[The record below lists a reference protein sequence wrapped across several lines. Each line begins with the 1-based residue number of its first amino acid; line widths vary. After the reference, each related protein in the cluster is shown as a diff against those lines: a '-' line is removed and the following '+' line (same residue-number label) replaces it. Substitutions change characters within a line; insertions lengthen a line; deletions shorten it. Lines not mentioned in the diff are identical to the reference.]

1 MEEQKVFAT
10 AWRGFE
16 KKAVLEYIYEQDVLF
31 KRREAELNEKLAE
44 YERKLE
50 ELERGGEEEEPSQ
63 LYQERIEA
71 LEQSCN
77 EQRRT
82 AALLQEQCEKLRREA
97 DQLVQMSRS
106 KEGELQLQTEL
117 NRQLQQK
124 CDTLEEK
131 LKTLAEYLLAE
142 RGTPGSTKPK
152 PTALEAPA
160 PEEEATEETAQLA
173 FDELPEQET
182 VVETDEMAR
191 ELPEDAPDNKTE
203 FTDLRGE
210 LSDFRQSVSQTLLNF
225 EAALARL
232 EADPSFF
239 R

>member
-31 KRREAELNEKLAE
+31 KRREAELSEKLTDCE
-44 YERKLE
+44 SKLE
-50 ELERGGEEEEPSQ
+50 EQGRLVEDEQPSE
-63 LYQERIEA
+63 LYQERIDS

-97 DQLVQMSRS
+97 DQLVQMARS
-106 KEGELQLQTEL
+106 KDGELQLQTEL

-124 CDTLEEK
+124 CDMLEDK
-131 LKTLAEYLLAE
+131 LKTLAEYLLTE
-142 RGTPGSTKPK
+142 R
-152 PTALEAPA
+152 EAS
-160 PEEEATEETAQLA
+160 
-173 FDELPEQET
+173 T
-182 VVETDEMAR
+182 VVETATQEKSTVPEEENQPEPDSIVGD
-191 ELPEDAPDNKTE
+191 ELPDTTVKTE
-203 FTDLRGE
+203 FTDLKGE
-210 LSDFRQSVSQTLLNF
+210 LNDFRESVSNTLLNF